1 MKRSTLRE
9 VVRTLANRKL
19 AEYATIC
26 HGENGKCIDPAL
38 EEIATEPATGRVP
51 KPPKAKFAYIVNRD
65 DPKDPR
71 MQLIGYGNMPVSYFK
86 KMVLDGLDRMSTAA
100 DRGKYDAVISQWNNI
115 TKFVVNG
122 LAEVDGVTELAEF
135 AVQPKPSATGIA
147 TAAPVISADD
157 KLAPGDQEK
166 LVKIEQ
172 EKAKATQDLE
182 STKGELAK
190 KTEPYAKKIS
200 KLEKRVGDLN
210 TAAERIKK

>member
-122 LAEVDGVTELAEF
+122 LAEVDGVTE
-135 AVQPKPSATGIA
+135 
-147 TAAPVISADD
+147 PVIRLMVEARSQKIAKETLQYLITAITD
-157 KLAPGDQEK
+157 LSQESMPSK
-166 LVKIEQ
+166 GPYDFNQHLPLQ
-172 EKAKATQDLE
+172 EN
-182 STKGELAK
+182 
-190 KTEPYAKKIS
+190 I
-200 KLEKRVGDLN
+200 
-210 TAAERIKK
+210 